1 MTRTTD
7 EREQR
12 RAALLEPVDGRRARQ
27 SGRSTEAKRGGASAG
42 RRFAPRNAVVHGGW
56 LPVLSPRELRV
67 WTVLDTLSDDAGR
80 ARIGGTRLGE
90 LAGCHRT
97 NALRAVAALVRRGLV
112 RRAVRGHSGRG
123 TRRTSNEYEMLTPE
137 AAPPGDL
144 AEPD

>member
-1 MTRTTD
+1 MTRID
-7 EREQR
+7 AERERR
-12 RAALLEPVDGRRARQ
+12 RAELLEQGASRNHGQ
-27 SGRSTEAKRGGASAG
+27 STEAKRGGASAR
-42 RRFAPRNAVVHGGW
+42 RRFRARNAVVHGGW

-67 WTVLDTLSDDAGR
+67 WTVLEALSDDAGR

-123 TRRTSNEYEMLTPE
+123 ARRTSNEYEMLAPD

-144 AEPD
+144 EETD

>member
-1 MTRTTD
+1 MMRTKA
-7 EREQR
+7 ERER
-12 RAALLEPVDGRRARQ
+12 RNAELLGEGQGRHR
-27 SGRSTEAKRGGASAG
+27 GRSTEAKCGGASAG
-42 RRFAPRNAVVHGGW
+42 RRFAARNAVVHGGW

-67 WTVLDTLSDDAGR
+67 WTVLEALSDDAGR

-123 TRRTSNEYEMLTPE
+123 ARRTSNEYELLTPE
-137 AAPPGDL
+137 AAPPGDRE
-144 AEPD
+144 EPD